1 MVYEGY
7 HTVNSTTVHGHK
19 ANTVL
24 QEAPVGLQLFSGPFD
39 KHLSGTEHIAKFP
52 MSGAID

>member
-1 MVYEGY
+1 MVYEEY

-19 ANTVL
+19 PNTVL
-24 QEAPVGLQLFSGPFD
+24 QEALVGLQLFSGPFD

-52 MSGAID
+52 VNGAID